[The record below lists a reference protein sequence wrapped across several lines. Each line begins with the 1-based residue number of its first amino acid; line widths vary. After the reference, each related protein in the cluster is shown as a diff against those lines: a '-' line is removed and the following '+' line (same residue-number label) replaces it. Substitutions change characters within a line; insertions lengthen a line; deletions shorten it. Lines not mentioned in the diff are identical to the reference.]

1 MEKRLTIF
9 SRYLDR
15 TGMDHKQYQR
25 DGVEWCLNNELRDAP
40 PCGVRGGFLA
50 DEMGL
55 GKTIVMI
62 GVMVANIL
70 PRTLI
75 VLPPVL
81 IDQWFMQIFK
91 TTGLKPLIYH
101 GASKQKITVQQLE
114 SSRIVIASYSG
125 ISLSSEQMKA
135 GLVTPIHE
143 VSWSRVVFDEAHHLR
158 NRKTTR
164 FIGARML
171 RTDIRWLV
179 SGTPVQNSK
188 KDFYSLCC
196 VLNLPVS
203 FYTDQENLPLLA
215 KSFVI
220 KRTKKQVGIQIP
232 DVVVHNNVVEWRDRS
247 EMEVSEE
254 IHSALKFSHVSGA
267 KGDKPFVG
275 CIGGNGVLSLF
286 MRARQSCILPGL
298 MNSCLLALSDR
309 PETYN
314 HYKGALGNTS
324 KLDFVVRVILGQKGN
339 GNGKLIFC
347 SYRGEIDE
355 ISKRLI
361 EGGMSRVVT
370 FDGRTTKSERQQ
382 ILNDD
387 NEVRSM
393 QIQTGCEGLN
403 LQEHYSEVY
412 FVSPHWNPAVEDQ
425 AIARCHRIGQTKK
438 VTVNRFE
445 MGNFLNDDESAKVV
459 DEEGEEFIETLSIEK
474 HVNNVQDF
482 KRKIA
487 SECM

>member
-1 MEKRLTIF
+1 MDKRLTIF

-25 DGVEWCLNNELRDAP
+25 DGVEWCLNNELRDDP

-114 SSRIVIASYSG
+114 SSRIVISSYSG
-125 ISLSSEQMKA
+125 ISLSSEQMKS
-135 GLVTPIHE
+135 GFLTPLHE

-171 RTDIRWLV
+171 RAGIRWLV

-196 VLNLPVS
+196 VLKLPIS

-232 DVVVHNNVVEWRDRS
+232 DVVVHNNIVEWTDRA

-254 IHSALKFSHVSGA
+254 IHSALNFSRVARA

-275 CIGGNGVLSLF
+275 GIDGGILSLF

-298 MNSCLLALSDR
+298 MNSCLLALSNK

-324 KLDFVVRVILGQKGN
+324 KLDFVVKVILGQKGN
-339 GNGKLIFC
+339 GNGKLVFC

-355 ISKRLI
+355 ISKRLV

-387 NEVRSM
+387 NEVLIL

-445 MGNFLNDDESAKVV
+445 MGNFLSDESAGEL
-459 DEEGEEFIETLSIEK
+459 EEECGETLSIEK

-482 KRKIA
+482 KRKLA
-487 SECM
+487 SECI